1 MPSRIIVIGS
11 GFAGLYSALSARR
24 LIIMHRKENPEIADI
39 EVCVIAPEPSLVITP
54 RLYLANPERM
64 TAPLNDLFKATG
76 IRFIRGYVEKILP
89 EDKQV
94 RIAATDGS
102 SFSETYDRLIVAAG
116 SQLAHPDIPGLKEHS
131 FAVHSLE
138 KAVELEKHLRGLP
151 YLPESEA
158 RNTVV
163 VCGAGFTGIEVAAEL
178 PARLRNILGKDTSF
192 RVVIVDRNNEVGP
205 ELGPG
210 PRPFINEAL
219 QSLDV
224 ETRLGSGATAVDAD
238 GVTLASGEKIQAAT
252 VVWTAGVRASPL
264 TDQVQV
270 KKDGLGRLTVD
281 ENLQVIDMPG
291 VYAAGDAA
299 HAKTDADGHSAMMSC
314 QHAMPLGRVAGN
326 NAAASLLGL
335 DPTPYSQPL
344 YVTCLALGS
353 YGALISRGW
362 DRQVMF
368 AGPKV
373 KPLKQY
379 INRVLIYPPGA
390 NEVEAFA
397 AADPGW
403 KFPQFPAVPLPA
415 H

>member
-24 LIIMHRKENPEIADI
+24 LITIHRKKEPEVADI
-39 EVCVIAPEPSLVITP
+39 EVCVIAPEPSLVIAP

-64 TAPLNDLFKATG
+64 TAPLEDLFKATG

-89 EDKQV
+89 EEKHV
-94 RIAATDGS
+94 LVGATDGTS
-102 SFSETYDRLIVAAG
+102 LSEPYDRLVVAAG
-116 SQLAHPDIPGLKEHS
+116 SQLAHPDIPGLTEHG
-131 FAVHSLE
+131 FAIHSLD

-151 YLPESEA
+151 NLPEGEA

-163 VCGAGFTGIEVAAEL
+163 VCGAGFTGIELAAEL
-178 PARLRNILGKDTSF
+178 PARLSNILGQGTSF
-192 RVVIVDRNNEVGP
+192 RVVIVDRSDEIGS

-210 PRPFINEAL
+210 PRPFIKEAL
-219 QSLDV
+219 QTLGV
-224 ETRLGSGATAVDAD
+224 ETRLGSGAAAVQVD
-238 GVTLASGEKIQAAT
+238 GVILESGEKIKAAT

-264 TDQVQV
+264 TDQVQT
-270 KKDGLGRLTVD
+270 KKDGLGRLTVN
-281 ENLQVIDMPG
+281 ENLQVVDMPG

-299 HAKTDADGHSAMMSC
+299 HAKTDTDGHSAMMSC

-344 YVTCLALGS
+344 YMTCLALGS
-353 YGALISRGW
+353 YGALLSRGW

-403 KFPQFPAVPLPA
+403 KFPEFPAVPLPA
-415 H
+415 Q